1 MYKRL
6 SARRCPCVQPSL
18 LRHLRR
24 KPPPNR
30 LLQKHR
36 PSLLL
41 PKQPLPSQS
50 LKLPQPNRLRE
61 NRLLPALQ
69 NLRLK
74 PRLPN
79 QPPPDLPLQE
89 LLLPNQPWL
98 KPLPLNRPLNRLP
111 NQLQN
116 RPLNQLPAPRRRN
129 LLPSRLQNLS
139 LRNRQ
144 QNPLPSQRQ
153 NLL

>member
-1 MYKRL
+1 MR
-6 SARRCPCVQPSL
+6 PSL

-24 KPPPNR
+24 KPLPNR

-41 PKQPLPSQS
+41 QNLQLPSQS
-50 LKLPQPNRLRE
+50 LKLPRPNLLPNRLRE

-79 QPPPDLPLQE
+79 QPPHDLPLQE
-89 LLLPNQPWL
+89 PVLANQP
-98 KPLPLNRPLNRLP
+98 
-111 NQLQN
+111 
-116 RPLNQLPAPRRRN
+116 
-129 LLPSRLQNLS
+129 
-139 LRNRQ
+139 
-144 QNPLPSQRQ
+144 
-153 NLL
+153 

>member
-6 SARRCPCVQPSL
+6 SARRCPCVRPSQ

-24 KPPPNR
+24 KPLPNR

-41 PKQPLPSQS
+41 PSQS
-50 LKLPQPNRLRE
+50 LKLPQPNLLPNRLRE

-79 QPPPDLPLQE
+79 QPPHDLPLQE
-89 LLLPNQPWL
+89 PLLPNQPWL
-98 KPLPLNRPLNRLP
+98 KPPPRNRLQNQLRNRPR
-111 NQLQN
+111 NQLQ
-116 RPLNQLPAPRRRN
+116 NQLPAPLRRN

-139 LRNRQ
+139 LPNRQ
-144 QNPLPSQRQ
+144 PNLP
-153 NLL
+153 

>member
-1 MYKRL
+1 VR
-6 SARRCPCVQPSL
+6 PSL

-24 KPPPNR
+24 KPLPNR

-41 PKQPLPSQS
+41 PSQS
-50 LKLPQPNRLRE
+50 LKLPQPNLLPNRLRE

-79 QPPPDLPLQE
+79 QPPHDLPLQE
-89 LLLPNQPWL
+89 PLLPNQPWL
-98 KPLPLNRPLNRLP
+98 KPPPRNRLQ

-116 RPLNQLPAPRRRN
+116 RPLNQLPAPLPRN
-129 LLPSRLQNLS
+129 LLPSRLQNPS
-139 LRNRQ
+139 LQNRQ
-144 QNPLPSQRQ
+144 PNLQLKQQPSQRQ

>member
-1 MYKRL
+1 
-6 SARRCPCVQPSL
+6 VQPSL

-30 LLQKHR
+30 LLQKRR

-41 PKQPLPSQS
+41 PNQPLPSQS
-50 LKLPQPNRLRE
+50 LKPPRPSLLPNLLRE

-69 NLRLK
+69 NLRLE
-74 PRLPN
+74 PLLSN
-79 QPPPDLPLQE
+79 QPPHDLPLQE
-89 LLLPNQPWL
+89 PLLPNQPWL
-98 KPLPLNRPLNRLP
+98 KPLPLNQLQ

-116 RPLNQLPAPRRRN
+116 RPLNQLPAPLRRN

-144 QNPLPSQRQ
+144 PNPRPSQRQ